1 MYSNLNQ
8 FIWVLTES
16 ITQLVNYY
24 LLIQLSKSLLKI
36 QPIFF
41 HLNLMNKSLYSS
53 NMDKRIQVLPLA
65 PEILE
70 FLDLEENLLLIKNLH
85 MIKNLDLDYLL
96 LVRKLRLDMTN
107 ILLVNK
113 LLMRP
118 NLRPY
123 LLPLPVLELNN
134 IIYNFFKNYHLNFLF
149 NKIFNL

>member
-1 MYSNLNQ
+1 
-8 FIWVLTES
+8 
-16 ITQLVNYY
+16 
-24 LLIQLSKSLLKI
+24 
-36 QPIFF
+36 
-41 HLNLMNKSLYSS
+41 
-53 NMDKRIQVLPLA
+53 MDKRIQVLPLA